1 MNIEKCRI
9 CGESNL
15 SIFLDLGSH
24 PMADA
29 FIEESRLGEQ
39 ERFNPLQVC
48 SCQECGLIQLNH
60 VIPATRLYDEN
71 YIYESST
78 THMGKRHWAE
88 FAKTAA
94 EIAQLKPGD
103 LVIDIGSNVGTLLE
117 KFRDQGAEILGV
129 DPAPTIVDIALE
141 RGVETINGF
150 FNLETAHRIRDERK
164 RAKIITATNVFAH
177 IDDLHGTMT
186 AIAHLLAADGIF
198 IVEAPYLPNLIES
211 LEYDTI
217 YHEHLSYLSLKPM
230 IKLFGQ
236 HDMEIFDVQQRDIHG
251 GSFRCYV
258 RRTSHRSTK
267 VSNVI
272 NDLLQLE
279 QRCGIYN
286 VERLHQFAA
295 DVADHRDQLLT
306 MLRRLKD
313 EGRTIAAV
321 SAPAKGMTLLNYVSI
336 GPDILEFITE
346 KSTLKIGRYSPGQHI
361 PIVPDDKLM
370 ECKPDYALLLAWN
383 FAGEIMDNLSGYLRA
398 GGKFIIPIPKPHILG

>member
-1 MNIEKCRI
+1 MNVEKCRI
-9 CGESNL
+9 CGETGL
-15 SIFLDLGSH
+15 SMFLDLGSH

-39 ERFNPLQVC
+39 EPFNPLQVC
-48 SCQECGLIQLNH
+48 SCPECGLIQLNH
-60 VIPATRLYDEN
+60 VIPATQLYDEN

-78 THMGKRHWAE
+78 TLMGQRHWAE

-94 EIAQLKPGD
+94 EIAQLKAGD

-117 KFRDQGAEILGV
+117 KFQDQGAEILGV
-129 DPAPTIVDIALE
+129 DPAPIIVDIALE
-141 RGVETINGF
+141 RGIETINGF
-150 FNLETAHRIRDERK
+150 FNLETATRIRDERK

-177 IDDLHGTMT
+177 IDDLHTTMT
-186 AIAHLLAADGIF
+186 AIADLLAADGVF
-198 IVEAPYLPNLIES
+198 IVEAPYMPNLIES

-217 YHEHLSYLSLKPM
+217 YHEHLSYLSLRPM
-230 IKLFGQ
+230 MKLFAQ

-251 GSFRCYV
+251 GSFRCYA
-258 RRTSHRSTK
+258 RRTSHRPTK

-286 VERLHQFAA
+286 LDHLRQFAA

-306 MLRRLKD
+306 MLRSLKD

-321 SAPAKGMTLLNYVSI
+321 SAPAKGMTLLNYGNI

-383 FAGEIMDNLSGYLRA
+383 FADEIMANLSDYLRA
-398 GGKFIIPIPKPHILG
+398 GGKFVIPIPKPHIFG